1 MEHSGNMEERVTV
14 LRTSDAAKYEICIP
28 LSSTLNALKEEIS
41 KIMGVHHKHQRL
53 FHLGRELKSG
63 RRSLSALG
71 FGKHDNYL
79 VHLHSTQP
87 KTFELSS
94 DEDDSDVVV
103 EDVVPPTRLAGA
115 KRAGGGEQVQQ
126 QQQQQ
131 GAAESVIELLD
142 DESDDDIAVV
152 NAMPE
157 AVSAKRRRDH
167 Y

>member
-1 MEHSGNMEERVTV
+1 MENSSNMEEKVTV
-14 LRTSDAAKYEICIP
+14 LRTSDAAKCEIRIP

-41 KIMGVHHKHQRL
+41 KVMAIHRKHQRL

-71 FGKHDNYL
+71 FGKHDNFL

-103 EDVVPPTRLAGA
+103 EDVVPPARVAGV
-115 KRAGGGEQVQQ
+115 KRAGNEEQV

-152 NAMPE
+152 NVMPE
-157 AVSAKRRRDH
+157 AVAAKRRRDH